1 MNELKLNIK
10 IEGLKELTAAIN
22 LLAGA
27 PAAMQSVE
35 PVQGNQPGQ
44 CAPGM
49 NPMQY
54 QSAAPVAPPQPIGQV
69 GAMPGQVLP
78 QPTGQVPTQPT
89 GQVGAMP
96 GQVPA
101 IPTVQGA
108 VPAQVPT
115 TANVQG
121 YTIEQLQVA
130 AAGLMSAGKG
140 AQVMG
145 ILQQFGI
152 QAMTELPQER
162 YGEFATVLRE
172 AGAQI

>member
-22 LLAGA
+22 LLAGV
-27 PAAMQSVE
+27 PAATQSVE

-54 QSAAPVAPPQPIGQV
+54 QAAAPVAPPQPVGQV
-69 GAMPGQVLP
+69 GAMPGQMPP
-78 QPTGQVPTQPT
+78 QAT

-96 GQVPA
+96 GQMSAV
-101 IPTVQGA
+101 PTVQGA

-162 YGEFATVLRE
+162 YGEFATALRE